1 MAVEIDGKTYRNL
14 PEQVEENANNIQYLL
29 DLIASMGNIM
39 RYKGSVATYADLPTE
54 DNQIGDVWNII
65 DTGNN
70 YAWDGEAWD
79 EIGSSIDLSGYPEKA
94 QDETITGQWTFQNTL
109 KTTLSTS
116 SPTWNFTGYGASGL
130 DIIYSDNSKGLKLT
144 ATLLRPQNDNDMSLG
159 NSSYTFKDLYL
170 SGTAYASNFTAT
182 NTTTSIDWGFS
193 SNQYSNMQFE
203 RNSVGMF
210 SMSSFAFFPNSNNSR
225 DLGTNTLGWK
235 DLYLGGDIYLGSGK
249 RILCTGVEQ
258 VRFYN
263 SGVFFAQD
271 ICAPANNTT
280 KNLGRSGYE
289 WNDLYLKGVL
299 TDGTNSVSVADLAN
313 LIAYAKAQGWIS

>member
-14 PEQVEENANNIQYLL
+14 PEQVEENANNIQAIL
-29 DLIASMGNIM
+29 DTIASMGNIM

-54 DNQIGDVWNII
+54 DNEIGDVYNVV

-116 SPTWNFTGYGASGL
+116 YPTWNFTGYGASGL

-159 NSSYTFKDLYL
+159 NSSYRYKDLYL
-170 SGTAYASNFTAT
+170 SGKTYFSGDTSIYQSNKNVFFQLGNADAYAMYGSAFVGVGGNKNLGTASNSWVDIYLTGAIIAK
-182 NTTTSIDWGFS
+182 NTSTTITWGFS
-193 SNQYSNMQFE
+193 SNQYQNMQFE

-210 SMSSFAFFPNSNNSR
+210 SMSSSAFFPNSNNAR
-225 DLGTNTLGWK
+225 DLGTNSL
-235 DLYLGGDIYLGSGK
+235 
-249 RILCTGVEQ
+249 
-258 VRFYN
+258 RFRDAYIN
-263 SGVFFAQD
+263 RNIS
-271 ICAPANNTT
+271 
-280 KNLGRSGYE
+280 
-289 WNDLYLKGVL
+289 
-299 TDGTNSVSVADLAN
+299 DGTNSVTVEDLAN